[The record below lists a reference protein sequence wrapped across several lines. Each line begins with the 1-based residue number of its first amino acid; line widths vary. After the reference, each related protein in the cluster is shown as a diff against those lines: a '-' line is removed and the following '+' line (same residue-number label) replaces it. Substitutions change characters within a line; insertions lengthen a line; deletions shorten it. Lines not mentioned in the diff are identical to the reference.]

1 MGIEEA
7 RSYDLFEEPVH
18 RGGQPEKGAKMS
30 VEDTAAP
37 PGAGTREEPIVRH
50 KRAVISRLGGPEILQ
65 IQEER
70 LPEPG
75 LGEARVRILATGVSY
90 ADLLMREGVHP
101 ETPRLPFTPGWD
113 LIGEVDK
120 PGVDVFGLEPGQMVA
135 ALPVRGAY
143 AQYICLP
150 QEELVPVPAGL
161 DPAEALV
168 AVFNYV
174 TAYQMMRRS
183 AKARP
188 GQRALIHGAAGGIG
202 TALLQIGRL
211 VDLEMYGTAAAHN
224 YELVSSL
231 GATPIDYRHADFVRE
246 VLRLTGD
253 GVDVVFDGIGGARH
267 LWRSF
272 EALRSGG
279 KVVAY
284 GMTSTLR
291 KGRLAGGRRHRLR
304 GMAAIGGSIA
314 ASYLVP
320 GDKKITTYSIQTLK
334 RFGPAWYR
342 EDLGTL
348 FELLRRGR
356 IEPIIAERIPLDEAA
371 RAHELLGSGSVTG
384 KIVLLCNT

>member
-1 MGIEEA
+1 M
-7 RSYDLFEEPVH
+7 PV
-18 RGGQPEKGAKMS
+18 K
-30 VEDTAAP
+30 DTAAP
-37 PGAGTREEPIVRH
+37 PEAGLREEPLVRN
-50 KRAVISRLGGPEILQ
+50 KRVVISRPGGPEVLQ
-65 IQEER
+65 IQEEN

-101 ETPRLPFTPGWD
+101 ETPRPPYTLGWD
-113 LIGEVDK
+113 LIGVVDK

-135 ALPVRGAY
+135 ALSVRGAY
-143 AQYICLP
+143 AEYICLP
-150 QEELVPVPAGL
+150 QEELVPVPEGL

-168 AVFNYV
+168 VVFNYV

-183 AKARP
+183 ARVRP

-202 TALLQIGRL
+202 TALLQLGRL
-211 VDLEMYGTAAAHN
+211 VDLEMYGTAAARDR
-224 YELVSSL
+224 EPVSGL

-253 GVDVVFDGIGGARH
+253 GVDVVFDGIGGTRH

-272 EALRSGG
+272 ETLRSGG

-284 GMTSTLR
+284 GMTSTLC

-304 GMAAIGGSIA
+304 GMVTIGGSIA

-320 GDKKITTYSIQTLK
+320 GDKRMTTYSIQTLK
-334 RFGPAWYR
+334 RFRPAWYR
-342 EDLGTL
+342 EDLGA
-348 FELLRRGR
+348 LRTAPAGQDRADHRGEDSAGR
-356 IEPIIAERIPLDEAA
+356 SRPRPRVA
-371 RAHELLGSGSVTG
+371 RKWVGDGEDRLAL
-384 KIVLLCNT
+384 